1 MKLFKK
7 LAAALLAI
15 SMVAS
20 LAACGSSSGSASAAS
35 EAAKSEAPAA
45 AASEAAKPEAPAAAA
60 SEAAGSAAAPAGDV
74 DVNAALKGKTI
85 GYVTINSASPWSG
98 CIDSALGQL
107 VQDAGA
113 TYRNLDA
120 QTDTAKVAEYCQQ
133 MIDANVD
140 ALVIFGGD
148 PSANSDIA
156 KTADEAGIPVF
167 MAALDV
173 SENGKQYVKACV
185 GPDQEQMCYEIGQY
199 IIEQNG
205 ADAGCKVVQISGVPF
220 LDDYIQ
226 REAGFARAMKDT
238 NYELIPAVPIQ
249 AIGAVGQGCRLAVL
263 TGDIREAHIHAL
275 QHGKGVIRRTGGVGQ
290 LGQHFFLGSRQ
301 AIGPLTVGILQNVMV
316 FLELRQR
323 HPGIQG
329 LLGDREDLW
338 IYKAQRRGQR
348 HIQAHG
354 PALQP
359 LRLGVA
365 VVAGFGETCIEINQ
379 LHLLGGGINLI
390 KTGFETFGGLLQGA
404 LQRAQL
410 LHGLFCLGEG
420 CFPCL
425 GGLKYIA
432 ELPLEAGVHVF
443 AVFQC
448 HNYTSFP

>member
-1 MKLFKK
+1 
-7 LAAALLAI
+7 
-15 SMVAS
+15 MVAS

-148 PSANSDIA
+148 PSAILRHCQGPLTRRVS
-156 KTADEAGIPVF
+156 PCSC
-167 MAALDV
+167 AALDV

-220 LDDYIQ
+220 LDDYH
-226 REAGFARAMKDT
+226 
-238 NYELIPAVPIQ
+238 PA
-249 AIGAVGQGCRLAVL
+249 
-263 TGDIREAHIHAL
+263 
-275 QHGKGVIRRTGGVGQ
+275 
-290 LGQHFFLGSRQ
+290 
-301 AIGPLTVGILQNVMV
+301 
-316 FLELRQR
+316 
-323 HPGIQG
+323 
-329 LLGDREDLW
+329 
-338 IYKAQRRGQR
+338 
-348 HIQAHG
+348 
-354 PALQP
+354 
-359 LRLGVA
+359 
-365 VVAGFGETCIEINQ
+365 
-379 LHLLGGGINLI
+379 
-390 KTGFETFGGLLQGA
+390 
-404 LQRAQL
+404 
-410 LHGLFCLGEG
+410 
-420 CFPCL
+420 
-425 GGLKYIA
+425 
-432 ELPLEAGVHVF
+432 
-443 AVFQC
+443 
-448 HNYTSFP
+448 